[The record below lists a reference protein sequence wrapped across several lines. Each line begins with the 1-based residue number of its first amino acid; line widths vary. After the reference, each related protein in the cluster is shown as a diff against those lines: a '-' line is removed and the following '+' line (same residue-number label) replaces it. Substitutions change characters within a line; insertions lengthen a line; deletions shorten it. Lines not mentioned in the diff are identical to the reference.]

1 MGRYSSDSEESS
13 RSRRK
18 KKHRRRSSSSSSS
31 GSRTSNRKKLGRRS
45 RSGSWSRLREHH
57 SREKRR
63 RHRSSSSSSYE
74 ARRKRSRSRDRGKS
88 YKSRRPRSRSRS
100 RRSRSRHW
108 QRSRSRSSEKSSR
121 RRSRSRSRDRDK
133 RKARGKEKAREK
145 ERDLYSSK
153 QGDPGN
159 IKGGLEHLSPTDQAK
174 ARLQMVLQAAEHPTI
189 IEQIRRMKEIEAIES
204 DCFIQQAFKTNRDIK
219 KLTES
224 TEAKHESAILGTATA
239 DVKST
244 DDKTEISELPTSIK
258 YQDDDSLAHPN
269 LFIDKEEAEEK
280 WFKRLIGLRQERLMG
295 SPVS

>member
-100 RRSRSRHW
+100 RR
-108 QRSRSRSSEKSSR
+108 
-121 RRSRSRSRDRDK
+121 
-133 RKARGKEKAREK
+133 
-145 ERDLYSSK
+145 
-153 QGDPGN
+153 DPGN

-174 ARLQMVLQAAEHPTI
+174 ARLQMVLQAAAKTDEALKAKEKKEEAKKGKDEEHPTI